1 MMASFWEFPQ
11 NLAGRIVLRVTKAQY
26 QFGYNDA
33 DVFSWNRRDG
43 ISLGRYI
50 FVPSFADD
58 KYIRHEYGHTV
69 QSKYL
74 GWFYL
79 FVIGIPSILWA
90 GCGKAYRK
98 KHNAS
103 YYSFYTEKW
112 ADKLGGVE
120 RSRQ

>member
-1 MMASFWEFPQ
+1 MRSFWEFPQ
-11 NLAGRIVLRVTKAQY
+11 NLAGRIVLRMTKAQY

-33 DVFSWNRRDG
+33 DVFRWNRRDG

-58 KYIRHEYGHTV
+58 NYIKHEYGHTV
-69 QSKYL
+69 QSKCL

-98 KHNAS
+98 KHSAS

-112 ADKLGGVE
+112 ADELGGVE